1 MFFGFG
7 LINKYFSRAFFFE
20 ILISINMS
28 LFHLFDKPKPSIMP
42 EKELIICR
50 ISEVSLGNFVL
61 KVYALYLSVLIKNLN
76 YLP

>member
-1 MFFGFG
+1 
-7 LINKYFSRAFFFE
+7 
-20 ILISINMS
+20 MS